1 MYFRI
6 ISKFKIEISMSAN
19 EAVNTKRHLTFVM
32 LLVLNTLE
40 QSEAL
45 FAKVAKVECIEI
57 DELMV
62 IVTV

>member
-1 MYFRI
+1 MC
-6 ISKFKIEISMSAN
+6 AN